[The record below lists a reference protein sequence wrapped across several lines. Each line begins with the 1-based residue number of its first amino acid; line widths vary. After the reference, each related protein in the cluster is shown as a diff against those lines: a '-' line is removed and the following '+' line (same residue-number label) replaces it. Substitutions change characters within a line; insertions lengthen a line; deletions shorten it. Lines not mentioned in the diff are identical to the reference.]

1 MDDNF
6 DGKNITMK
14 YENEYSVEASV
25 KNNKLSINTENAYV
39 GKITIEYDKIG
50 EDDFNKD
57 ISTLKAGEYEMPT
70 QAQLPDDVQIPETET
85 SVSTENT
92 SETEKV
98 TETATKSE

>member
-1 MDDNF
+1 
-6 DGKNITMK
+6 MK

-39 GKITIEYDKIG
+39 GKITINYNKLS

-57 ISTLKAGEYEMPT
+57 IATLKAGEYEMPT
-70 QAQLPDDVQIPETET
+70 EAEI
-85 SVSTENT
+85 STENETSDSTEIT

-98 TETATKSE
+98 TEAATK